1 MLSKTSAAVPE
12 DFVKLCSRKA
22 TSLSL
27 HAGWLVQSVRM
38 DRTFLLVGGLAG
50 FIGVA
55 LGAFGAH
62 GLRTRL
68 SAEMLAVFETG
79 VRYQM
84 YHALAILVVALAAAR
99 LDGWLIRAAGWL
111 FATGIVL
118 FSGSLYALALS
129 GVTWLGAVTPL
140 GGLAFLAAWGCLVV
154 AALRL
159 L

>member
-1 MLSKTSAAVPE
+1 
-12 DFVKLCSRKA
+12 
-22 TSLSL
+22 
-27 HAGWLVQSVRM
+27 M
-38 DRTFLLVGGLAG
+38 DRTFLLVGAFAG
-50 FIGVA
+50 CVGVA

-111 FATGIVL
+111 FTTGIVL

-129 GVTWLGAVTPL
+129 GVTWLGAVTPV
-140 GGLAFLAAWGCLVV
+140 GGLAFLAAWGCLVI